1 MKKLGLIG
9 GTGYES
15 TLVYY
20 KAINQLVAKRTNGAV
35 FPEIAIESVN
45 LSKVL
50 DLVGSKRYDEL
61 EDYLWQ
67 RIENLIHS
75 GCDEIALTS
84 ITVHIVF
91 DRLKKRMDNFA
102 RIPFEG
108 MSAVA
113 CSEARQNGWRR
124 ALLLGT
130 IFTMREDFFKK
141 EFEKQGV
148 EIVVPDAATME
159 TIQGIIAN
167 ELELGIVKPESQQRL
182 LSIISAAKTEWQV
195 DVVILGCTELPLALN
210 SGITPIPCLDVMDV
224 HIKRLVEKIV

>member
-20 KAINQLVAKRTNGAV
+20 KTINQLVAKRTSGAA

-50 DLVGSKRYDEL
+50 DLVGNKRYDEL

-91 DRLKKRMDNFA
+91 DRLKKRMDNSA

-224 HIKRLVEKIV
+224 HINRLVEKIV

>member
-91 DRLKKRMDNFA
+91 DRLKKRMDNSA
-102 RIPFEG
+102 RIPLSVCRRWLAARRVNMVGVVHCCSVRFSRCGKFFSRKSLKNRVLKSLCPMRQLWKLFRESSPTSWN
-108 MSAVA
+108 SA
-113 CSEARQNGWRR
+113 S
-124 ALLLGT
+124 
-130 IFTMREDFFKK
+130 
-141 EFEKQGV
+141 
-148 EIVVPDAATME
+148 
-159 TIQGIIAN
+159 
-167 ELELGIVKPESQQRL
+167 
-182 LSIISAAKTEWQV
+182 
-195 DVVILGCTELPLALN
+195 
-210 SGITPIPCLDVMDV
+210 
-224 HIKRLVEKIV
+224 